1 MARNYLSEIDYL
13 FNTEKQIRF
22 NKRKGRLYID
32 TNFGTLGVG
41 SYIIIDAYTTTT
53 AADFARV
60 YNDSFVKDISLLL

>member
-41 SYIIIDAYTTTT
+41 II
-53 AADFARV
+53 
-60 YNDSFVKDISLLL
+60 LLLMHIQLQLLQILQGFITIVL